1 VAHTVSTLGYR
12 RLNEERVKNDTQ
24 RLVKQLEEEKAFNQ
38 APETSVA
45 DMLIA
50 ADNDGKWVSIN
61 LAFERIMGYRAE
73 EVLGKE
79 TPEQPLVLF

>member
-1 VAHTVSTLGYR
+1 LKIRIALTDLVALDELQKIQDSFALATGVGACIH
-12 RLNEERVKNDTQ
+12 E
-24 RLVKQLEEEKAFNQ
+24 
-38 APETSVA
+38 
-45 DMLIA
+45 A